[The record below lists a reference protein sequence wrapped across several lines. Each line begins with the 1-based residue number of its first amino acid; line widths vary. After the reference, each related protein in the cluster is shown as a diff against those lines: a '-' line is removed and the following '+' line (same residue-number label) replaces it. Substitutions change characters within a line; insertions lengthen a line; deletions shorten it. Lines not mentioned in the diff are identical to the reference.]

1 MSPRMHARV
10 YMRCQI
16 NPIPSR
22 SNMRRTRTVPSC
34 ITVQYQDTAAAIHWR
49 NVTYMDVKNVP
60 EKKKFK
66 KRQKTLK
73 NVEE

>member
-1 MSPRMHARV
+1 
-10 YMRCQI
+10 
-16 NPIPSR
+16 
-22 SNMRRTRTVPSC
+22 
-34 ITVQYQDTAAAIHWR
+34 
-49 NVTYMDVKNVP
+49 MDVKNVP